1 MDELANI
8 IEKYTDDYIQEHI
21 CSLEKLN
28 IFAAIFYKDV
38 AEIYDC
44 ITRVRNVEL
53 YPSGYS
59 LDDAPIIGLL
69 IKVWKLLKEIVAYY
83 EKDNAEIISIL
94 ERPLVES
101 AITASYLIK
110 SDSKVIEDYRKI
122 SYKDRLR
129 ILREL
134 KKGNAFFESKAGSRL
149 LKSVREKLELEGFD
163 ENSFKEQKKNR
174 WKLQGK
180 NFFEIFKEVEDE
192 KLYTSTFGMMSE
204 SIHASWNDSL
214 DWCLYRNEDNTFD
227 PFPFYHPPDIRFLT
241 TTLIFCNRPY
251 KLWLNHI
258 GITEKY
264 LMDILQWVEDIN
276 SILYVHFDKLYG
288 SDHG

>member
-1 MDELANI
+1 LDELESI

-21 CSLEKLN
+21 HSLDKLN
-28 IFAAIFYKDV
+28 IFAAVFFKDV
-38 AEIYDC
+38 SEIYDC
-44 ITRVRNVEL
+44 ITRVRNIEL
-53 YPSGYS
+53 NPSGYS

-69 IKVWKLLKEIVAYY
+69 IKIWKLLKEIVAYY
-83 EKDNAEIISIL
+83 EKGNAEIISIL

-110 SDSKVIEDYRKI
+110 SDTNVIEDYRKI
-122 SYKDRLR
+122 SYKGRLR

-134 KKGNAFFESKAGSRL
+134 KNGDPFFVSKAGKRL
-149 LKSVREKLELEGFD
+149 LKSVQEKLELEGFD
-163 ENSFKEQKKNR
+163 ENSFTEQKNNR

-214 DWCLYRNEDNTFD
+214 DWCLYRNDDNTFD
-227 PFPFYHPPDIRFLT
+227 PFPFYHSPDIRFLT

-258 GITEKY
+258 GITDKY
-264 LMDILQWVEDIN
+264 LMDILQWVENIN
-276 SILYVHFDKLYG
+276 SILYVNFDNLYG
-288 SDHG
+288 NDHG

>member
-1 MDELANI
+1 LDELESI

-21 CSLEKLN
+21 YSLDKLN
-28 IFAAIFYKDV
+28 IFAAVFYKDV

-53 YPSGYS
+53 NPSGYS

-122 SYKDRLR
+122 SYKGRLR

-134 KKGNAFFESKAGSRL
+134 KSGDVFFETKAGKRL
-149 LKSVREKLELEGFD
+149 LKSVEEKLELENFD
-163 ENSFKEQKKNR
+163 ENSFNEQKKNG

-180 NFFEIFKEVEDE
+180 NFFEIFKQVEDE

-214 DWCLYRNEDNTFD
+214 DWCLYRNDDNTFD

-258 GITEKY
+258 GITDKY
-264 LMDILQWVEDIN
+264 LMDILQWVENIN

-288 SDHG
+288 NDHG